1 METSSLNPDRYGT
14 ADENQSAN
22 PAKPLDE
29 TQSVTADPSVDPEAR
44 MAALRAS
51 GLLDA
56 PPSTSLQRITET
68 ACRLLGAPVALVS
81 LIDTDRQFFAAQTG
95 TSDRLT
101 RARQTPLS
109 HSFCRHV
116 TRGNAPLIVN
126 DATTNPVVSGSYAIV
141 DDDVRA
147 YLGVPLHTTD
157 DQPIGALCSI
167 SDRPRTWTDA
177 DLRVLENLAEL
188 AVTEIAMH
196 RHMHTADRA
205 RSDLQRTLAELE
217 RVYDGVPVGL
227 CFFDEQ
233 LRYVRVNR
241 VLAELTGPPV
251 ADRLGR
257 TVGEVIPGL
266 APLLEPRLR
275 AVLATGDPIR
285 DWELL
290 VPGRDGQPGR
300 WLRAQMHPVRA
311 GDDDDTIIGVNCVV
325 ENITPYREAEAAL
338 QSAREAAERANQA
351 KSTFLAN
358 MSHEIRTPLTAM
370 LGYAERLKLDGDPD
384 VQRRHAETICRNGEH
399 LLTIINDILDLA
411 KIESGRFT
419 VNHDACELRAVAE
432 DVIELLADRAREK
445 SLTLELKAQDPL
457 PRFIHLD
464 ATRLRQVLL
473 NLIGNAIKFTET
485 GGVTVE
491 IRHYAIAGRL
501 HFTVTDTGPGI
512 PADRIEA
519 LFKPFVQLN
528 EAHHRI
534 HGGTGLGLAI
544 CRRLCEAMGGELRAT
559 STLGQGSQ
567 FVADLPAITDKPEH
581 SDHPEASEHHETA
594 AVSNRPLTGGNAE
607 DHAPE
612 PAPLTGKRV
621 LVADDRPDLRRLLCL
636 LLEDEGVVT
645 LEAADGAQAVHAA
658 LHTGPSPDVILMDMQ
673 MPVMDGYTAA
683 RQLRDAGC
691 RVPIIAVTAH
701 ALAEDK
707 QACLDA
713 GCDDWVTKPIDAEQ
727 LIAKV
732 ARYAQA
738 DP

>member
-1 METSSLNPDRYGT
+1 MHDSSLDPGRYAAADDRRPTG
-14 ADENQSAN
+14 SAT
-22 PAKPLDE
+22 PLDE
-29 TQSVTADPSVDPEAR
+29 TRSVTDDPSVDPAAR
-44 MAALRAS
+44 LDALRDS

-126 DATTNPVVSGSYAIV
+126 DATTNPVVAGSYAIV

-196 RHMHTADRA
+196 RHMHTAERA
-205 RSDLQRTLAELE
+205 RTDLQRTLAELE

-227 CFFDEQ
+227 CFLDEQ

-251 ADRLGR
+251 AERLGR
-257 TVGEVIPGL
+257 TVGEVVPRL

-275 AVLATGDPIR
+275 AVLATGEPLR

-300 WLRAQMHPVRA
+300 WLRSQMHPVRA
-311 GDDDDTIIGVNCVV
+311 GDDDDAIIGVNCVV
-325 ENITPYREAEAAL
+325 ENITPYREAEAEL

-358 MSHEIRTPLTAM
+358 MSHEIRTPLTAI
-370 LGYAERLKLDGDPD
+370 LGYAERLKRDGDPD

-419 VNHDACELRAVAE
+419 VNHDACEPRAVAE

-445 SLTLELKAQDPL
+445 NLTLELKAQDPL
-457 PRFIHLD
+457 PRFIHID

-473 NLIGNAIKFTET
+473 NLVGNALKFTET

-491 IRHYAIAGRL
+491 IRHYSIAGRL
-501 HFTVTDTGPGI
+501 YFTVTDTGPGI
-512 PADRIEA
+512 PEDRIEA

-567 FVADLPAITDKPEH
+567 FIADLPAITE
-581 SDHPEASEHHETA
+581 SPEASQGHDPA
-594 AVSNRPLTGGNAE
+594 AVSDRPLTGGNPE
-607 DHAPE
+607 DHAPD

-645 LEAADGAQAVHAA
+645 LEANDGAQAVHAV
-658 LHTGPSPDVILMDMQ
+658 LHSGPSPDVVLMDMQ
-673 MPVMDGYTAA
+673 MPVMDGYSAA

-727 LIAKV
+727 LLAMV
-732 ARYAQA
+732 ARYAHA
-738 DP
+738 DR